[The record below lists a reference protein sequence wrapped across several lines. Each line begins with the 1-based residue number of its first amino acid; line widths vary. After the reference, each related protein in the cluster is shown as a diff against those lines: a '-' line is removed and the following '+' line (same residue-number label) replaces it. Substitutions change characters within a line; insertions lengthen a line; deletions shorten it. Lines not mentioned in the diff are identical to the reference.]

1 MQRILRQHSKDIA
14 ATVDLHKMS
23 PRVPEF
29 DTATLAVQSKF
40 KKDFRSRLADV
51 FSVDNEKA
59 IPGLSSSLNAAP
71 ISQQFRVKPM
81 APFKPGDEY
90 RIQFGGGKHSLMD

>member
-14 ATVDLHKMS
+14 ATVDLHKLS

-51 FSVDNEKA
+51 FSVDNEKS
-59 IPGLSSSLNAAP
+59 IPGLSSSA